1 MISIFLSGCLGR
13 MGQVITS
20 LAHDSDDLRVVA
32 GSDLNTN
39 TDPGYPVYQAA
50 SECKEEFDVIIDFSN
65 PAALPELFAL
75 MRKSGKP
82 AVICTTGLSDDQK
95 SELSDISKQQAVF
108 ISANMSLGINILIH
122 LAKQA
127 AQILYPDF
135 DLEIVEAHH
144 KLKVDAPS
152 GTALMIAD
160 ELNNTLD
167 NQLEYVYDRSSKRE
181 KRAQK
186 ELGLHA
192 IRGGTIVGEH
202 TVIFAGGE
210 ETLSIHHSAQ
220 SRDVFARGALA
231 AAKFMNGKE
240 AGMYSMKDLI
250 GTINS

>member
-1 MISIFLSGCLGR
+1 

-160 ELNNTLD
+160 YPFTIAHSH
-167 NQLEYVYDRSSKRE
+167 VMSS
-181 KRAQK
+181 Q
-186 ELGLHA
+186 
-192 IRGGTIVGEH
+192 
-202 TVIFAGGE
+202 
-210 ETLSIHHSAQ
+210 
-220 SRDVFARGALA
+220 
-231 AAKFMNGKE
+231 E
-240 AGMYSMKDLI
+240 APLRLPSL
-250 GTINS
+250 

>member
-13 MGQVITS
+13 MGKVITALVNES
-20 LAHDSDDLRVVA
+20 NDLKIVA
-32 GSDLNTN
+32 GSDIRQ
-39 TDPGYPVYQAA
+39 DSSADFPMYEKA
-50 SECKEEFDVIIDFSN
+50 SDCREDFDVVVDFSI

-75 MRKSGKP
+75 LRKSGKP
-82 AVICTTGLSDDQK
+82 AVICTTGLTDDIK
-95 SELSDISKQQAVF
+95 AELADISKNQAIFV
-108 ISANMSLGINILIH
+108 SANMSLGINILIH
-122 LAKQA
+122 LARQA
-127 AQILYPDF
+127 AALLYPDF

-144 KLKVDAPS
+144 RQKVDAPS

-160 ELNNTLD
+160 ELNEELD
-167 NQLEYVYDRSSKRE
+167 HILEYTYDRSSKRE
-181 KRAQK
+181 KRGDK

-231 AAKFMNGKE
+231 AARFLPGQ
-240 AGMYSMKDLI
+240 APGMYSMKELI
-250 GTINS
+250 NKNN